1 MRNVYGTY
9 QNVNRVS
16 DTFFVKVNGTDPYIY
31 IYIYI
36 YILSGCKKRSE
47 RFLSVFGANVF

>member
-16 DTFFVKVNGTDPYIY
+16 DTFFVKVNGTDP
-31 IYIYI
+31 
-36 YILSGCKKRSE
+36 GCVPLTFVRKMTQ
-47 RFLSVFGANVF
+47 LYH